1 MVLRMSGG
9 VREKP
14 HTVPY
19 ALQEKV
25 GRRYVAA
32 GPSQILTRP
41 TKSRHLYRS

>member
-1 MVLRMSGG
+1 MSGVG
-9 VREKP
+9 REKP

-19 ALQEKV
+19 ALQGKV

-41 TKSRHLYRS
+41 AKARY